1 MRKFSHSMNCPR
13 SSVIS
18 RRDTIPPMIPGNPN
32 NRIFAYLALLIGVLS
47 LGMTAMFVRW
57 ANAPGPVTGFYRLTL
72 ATALT
77 APFFIHKQRGAPSI
91 PRAHFLIPLLGG
103 LFAAGDFALWNTSV
117 LYTTASNATL
127 LGNTAPLWVA
137 LAAMLFFRERLRL
150 DFWLG
155 LALALTGAVFI
166 VGRDFLQHPA
176 LGLGDLMACGAAIF
190 YAAYM
195 LTTQHGRANLDVF
208 RYWWLASL
216 SASFGLMVI
225 SLVMGYSLTGY
236 SAQSWIV
243 FFATAIVSQIIGYM
257 SISYALGHLPASVVS
272 PSLIGQPIVT
282 TILAIPLLG
291 EIPGIFQVA
300 GGIIALVGI
309 YLVNQ
314 SHTWAQAGQVLE
326 SESSI
331 SG

>member
-1 MRKFSHSMNCPR
+1 MNPPHPR
-13 SSVIS
+13 
-18 RRDTIPPMIPGNPN
+18 
-32 NRIFAYLALLIGVLS
+32 NRIWAYLALGVGILS

-57 ANAPGPVTGFYRLTL
+57 ANAPGAVTGFYRLAI

-77 APFFIHKQRGAPSI
+77 APLFIHQRRAEGRVPS
-91 PRAHFLIPLLGG
+91 RYVLIPLLGG

-137 LAAMLFFRERLRL
+137 LAAILFFRERLRL

-166 VGRDFLQHPA
+166 VGRDFLLHPS
-176 LGLGDLMACGAAIF
+176 LGLGDLMACGAAVF

-195 LTTQHGRANLDVF
+195 LTTQHGRTKLDVF
-208 RYWWLASL
+208 TYWWLASL
-216 SASFGLMVI
+216 SASVGLLVI
-225 SLVMGYSLTGY
+225 SLVMGYSVTGY
-236 SAQSWIV
+236 PPQSWIV
-243 FFATAIVSQIIGYM
+243 FLATAVVSQIIGYI
-257 SISYALGHLPASVVS
+257 SISYALGHLPASIVS
-272 PSLIGQPIVT
+272 PTLIGQPIVT

-291 EIPGIFQVA
+291 ELPGSFQVI
-300 GGIIALVGI
+300 GGVVALAGI

-314 SHTWAQAGQVLE
+314 SHARAQQEIVEADVLHV
-326 SESSI
+326 
-331 SG
+331 

>member
-1 MRKFSHSMNCPR
+1 MNPPDPR
-13 SSVIS
+13 
-18 RRDTIPPMIPGNPN
+18 
-32 NRIFAYLALLIGVLS
+32 NRIWAYLSLATGILS

-57 ANAPGPVTGFYRLTL
+57 ADAPGAVTGFYRLAI

-91 PRAHFLIPLLGG
+91 PRAHFVIPLLGG

-137 LAAMLFFRERLRL
+137 LAARLFFRERLRL

-166 VGRDFLQHPA
+166 VGRDFLLHPA
-176 LGLGDLMACGAAIF
+176 LGLGDLLACGAAVF

-225 SLVMGYSLTGY
+225 SLFMGYSLTGY
-236 SAQSWIV
+236 PSHSWLV
-243 FFATAIVSQIIGYM
+243 FLATAIVSQIIGYM
-257 SISYALGHLPASVVS
+257 SISYALGHLPASIVS

-291 EIPGIFQVA
+291 EMPGTVQIV
-300 GGIIALVGI
+300 GGAIALAGI
-309 YLVNQ
+309 YFVNQ
-314 SHTWAQAGQVLE
+314 SHARAL
-326 SESSI
+326 
-331 SG
+331 

>member
-1 MRKFSHSMNCPR
+1 MNPPHPR
-13 SSVIS
+13 
-18 RRDTIPPMIPGNPN
+18 
-32 NRIFAYLALLIGVLS
+32 NRIWAYLALVIGILS
-47 LGMTAMFVRW
+47 LSMTAMFVRW
-57 ANAPGPVTGFYRLTL
+57 ADAPGPVTGFYRLAI

-77 APFFIHKQRGAPSI
+77 APLFIHRQRTQTAI
-91 PRAHFLIPLLGG
+91 PRAHLLIPLLGG

-117 LYTTASNATL
+117 LFTTASNATL

-137 LAAMLFFRERLRL
+137 LAAWLFFRERLRL

-155 LALALTGAVFI
+155 LALALTGAAFI
-166 VGRDFLQHPA
+166 VGRDFLLHPS
-176 LGLGDLMACGAAIF
+176 LGIGDLMACGAAVF

-195 LTTQHGRANLDVF
+195 LTTQRGRAKLDVF

-216 SASFGLMVI
+216 SASFGLLAI
-225 SLVMGYSLTGY
+225 TLFMGFKLTGY
-236 SAQSWIV
+236 PASSWLV
-243 FFATAIVSQIIGYM
+243 FLATAVVSQIIGYM

-291 EIPGIFQVA
+291 EMPGAIQLVGGVVA
-300 GGIIALVGI
+300 LAGI

-314 SHTWAQAGQVLE
+314 SHARAQQEIVKNPIE
-326 SESSI
+326 S
-331 SG
+331 

>member
-1 MRKFSHSMNCPR
+1 MDPQNPR
-13 SSVIS
+13 
-18 RRDTIPPMIPGNPN
+18 
-32 NRIFAYLALLIGVLS
+32 NRILAYLALATGILS

-57 ANAPGPVTGFYRLTL
+57 ADAPGPVTGFYRLAI

-77 APFFIHKQRGAPSI
+77 APLFIRKQWKQAAI
-91 PRAHFLIPLLGG
+91 PRAHLLIPLLGG

-117 LYTTASNATL
+117 LFTTASNATL

-137 LAAMLFFRERLRL
+137 LIAMLFFRERLRL
-150 DFWLG
+150 DFWFG
-155 LALALTGAVFI
+155 LALALAGAVFI
-166 VGRDFLQHPA
+166 VGRDFLVHPS
-176 LGLGDLMACGAAIF
+176 LGVGDLMACGAALF

-195 LTTQHGRANLDVF
+195 LTTQRGRANLDVF

-216 SASFGLMVI
+216 SATFGLMAI
-225 SLVMGYSLTGY
+225 NLVMGFSLTGY
-236 SAQSWIV
+236 PSYSWMI
-243 FFATAIVSQIIGYM
+243 FLATAIVSQIIGYI

-291 EIPGIFQVA
+291 ELPETIQIV
-300 GGIIALVGI
+300 GGVIALAGI

-314 SHTWAQAGQVLE
+314 SHARAQQEIAKQT
-326 SESSI
+326 
-331 SG
+331 